1 MKDAEGCPKTIQP
14 ITKGSAMDPDKL
26 MTDLSKELSATLKAM
41 SKAKTAEEKLAY
53 SQVVKNLCES
63 LGVFL
68 DFAGNMMDF
77 DLDD

>member
-1 MKDAEGCPKTIQP
+1 
-14 ITKGSAMDPDKL
+14 MDPDKL
-26 MTDLSKELSATLKAM
+26 MTDLSKELTAALKSM
-41 SKAKTAEEKLAY
+41 GKAKSVEEKIAY

-77 DLDD
+77 DLDE